1 MIQVSGIRC
10 ERCVNRLAL
19 ALEGHPGLEGAQANL
34 VGQVMLAWD
43 DEQTSKDALVERLA
57 NAGFHPA

>member
-10 ERCVNRLAL
+10 ERCVNRIAL
-19 ALEGHPGLEGAQANL
+19 ALEGHPGLEGSQANL

-43 DEQTSKDALVERLA
+43 DEQTTKDALVERLSD
-57 NAGFHPA
+57 AGFHPA

>member
-43 DEQTSKDALVERLA
+43 DEQTSKDALVERLSD
-57 NAGFHPA
+57 AGFHPA